1 MLKTIKHCPLFFFFL
16 VLLFIT
22 GISFCI
28 TTSKLDSFTSLNLYH
43 PAWLD
48 HFFSYYTLMGDGM
61 ICMVAIVLLFLFK
74 KKKAA
79 LILFMAYLTSG
90 LIVQLLKRIIFQP
103 RPSLYFDQIS
113 FHYDHFVD
121 GIEPLRSGSFPSGHT
136 ASAFAMATVLV
147 LCLKKKKISLLC
159 LLTAML
165 VGYSRIYLGQHF
177 LQDVIAGGITGC
189 IFALLSYYLIQQSKP
204 FRFFKALKR
213 TQPAYA
219 QPPEQEYIQTI
230 R

>member
-1 MLKTIKHCPLFFFFL
+1 MLKSIKHCPLFFIFL
-16 VLLFIT
+16 LLLFII
-22 GISFCI
+22 GISFCAG
-28 TTSKLDSFTSLNLYH
+28 TSKLDSFTSLNFYH

-48 HFFSYYTLMGDGM
+48 RLFSYYTLMGDGV
-61 ICMVAIVLLFLFK
+61 ICMIAVLLLFFFK

-79 LILFMAYLTSG
+79 LILFTAYLTSG
-90 LIVQLLKRIIFQP
+90 LIVQLLKRIIAQP

-121 GIEPLRSGSFPSGHT
+121 GTEPLRSGSFPSGHT

-159 LLTAML
+159 LLTAAL

-189 IFALLSYYLIQQSKP
+189 IFALLSYFLIQQAKP
-204 FRFFKALKR
+204 FKFAKAFRKPLSVLR
-213 TQPAYA
+213 S
-219 QPPEQEYIQTI
+219 
-230 R
+230 